1 MDAET
6 KSNDFPL
13 VLQEVSNSLILVIMV
28 MLVVMLFSALVR
40 LEYYSKRYDD
50 HLPMMK
56 ISVGKPLIP
65 TIGNKNGLI
74 SPLRYRRFLEVV
86 KRSKKKRYRKGRSE
100 KDRKIKA
107 YQEERRVLAK
117 VRFLRH

>member
-56 ISVGKPLIP
+56 ISVGKPWIP

-86 KRSKKKRYRKGRSE
+86 KRSKKKKIQERE
-100 KDRKIKA
+100 K
-107 YQEERRVLAK
+107 
-117 VRFLRH
+117 